1 VKARQRLSVLRK
13 IAARRAPSDAATP
26 PLWIMS
32 LDRKGSAVQS
42 CDRAKLGVLT
52 RRELEILRYVAT
64 GETDRAIA
72 DSLFLSHRTVSNHVS
87 RILRKLDAPSRR
99 AAVRTAMRVG
109 ML

>member
-1 VKARQRLSVLRK
+1 VKTRQRLSVLRK
-13 IAARRAPSDAATP
+13 IAARRASNSAAAIP
-26 PLWIMS
+26 RWGAAMS
-32 LDRKGSAVQS
+32 QTSPMDQS
-42 CDRAKLGVLT
+42 SELARLGILT

-72 DSLFLSHRTVSNHVS
+72 ESLFLSHRTVSNHVS
-87 RILRKLDAPSRR
+87 RILGKLNVPSRR